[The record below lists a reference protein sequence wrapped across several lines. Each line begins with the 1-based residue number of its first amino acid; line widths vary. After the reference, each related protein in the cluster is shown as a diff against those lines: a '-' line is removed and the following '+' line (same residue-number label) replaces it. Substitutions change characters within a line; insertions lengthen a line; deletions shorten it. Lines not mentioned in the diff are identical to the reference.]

1 MCYEF
6 DSFYSRA
13 RIAEELRKKA
23 EGQKRRDEAQV
34 PPRPVET
41 EAPVKTPETVPA

>member
-23 EGQKRRDEAQV
+23 EAQKRRDEAQV
-34 PPRPVET
+34 PPQPVEA
-41 EAPVKTPETVPA
+41 EPPVKTPETVPA

>member
-13 RIAEELRKKA
+13 RIAEQLRKKA
-23 EGQKRRDEAQV
+23 EEQKRRDEAQV
-34 PPRPVET
+34 APHPVET
-41 EAPVKTPETVPA
+41 EPPVKTPETVPA